1 MHRQI
6 ILIYYKLIKVFY
18 AYNKKIEKYI
28 INIIT
33 LIEKYKINFYSSC
46 SLQSQGVHPLSFKIS
61 SLAPLFFN
69 TSTIEKY

>member
-1 MHRQI
+1 MLI
-6 ILIYYKLIKVFY
+6 IKNRKIYYKY
-18 AYNKKIEKYI
+18 
-28 INIIT
+28 NIIT